1 MRSSAIVSALLAVCA
16 LASPINK
23 REYVTELVIVT
34 ITDYVYP
41 GEALPTAGSA
51 VQNNQPSG
59 DSTTS
64 VDAAPSSTSV
74 AAPPPVAPSS
84 SLAPAAPPTSTPE
97 PDPATSAPPATS
109 AAPESTAPPAS
120 SAAPATSAAPASS
133 VAPASQVSNGAP
145 TTLVANLDDTSPT
158 YAAIALEHHNVH
170 RANHSAQA
178 VTYNATLAQWAQAKA
193 KACVWDESM

>member
-1 MRSSAIVSALLAVCA
+1 MRSSAIVSALLAVSA

-41 GEALPTAGSA
+41 GEALPTAASA

-74 AAPPPVAPSS
+74 AAPSVAPSS
-84 SLAPAAPPTSTPE
+84 SPAPAAPPTSTLE
-97 PDPATSAPPATS
+97 SDPATSAPPATS

-120 SAAPATSAAPASS
+120 SAAPATSAAPASG